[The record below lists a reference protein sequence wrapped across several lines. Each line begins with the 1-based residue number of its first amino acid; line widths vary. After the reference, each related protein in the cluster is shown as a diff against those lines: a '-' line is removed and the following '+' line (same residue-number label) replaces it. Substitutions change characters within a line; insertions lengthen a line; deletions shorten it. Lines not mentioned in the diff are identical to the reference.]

1 MPWIQFSLAIIL
13 SSSDF
18 QVKTPT
24 SYPGPRSPSPSTS
37 QALSLPH
44 SWVWK
49 LHLSSPSCNAHQS
62 RPHTCVPPHSQH
74 PCQYHKE
81 LEPKLPRC
89 VLPAVLL
96 CGQFNLQHSALQRA
110 FLGSHDPPCSPAI
123 HYTSHLLSPFAW
135 GDAAERRGEER
146 PKKMKKSA
154 SSRGWPFL
162 LVSLLEMSPY
172 TVAGRLQKY
181 HISGFCLPK

>member
-1 MPWIQFSLAIIL
+1 MPWIQPSLAVIL

-24 SYPGPRSPSPSTS
+24 SYPCPCSPSLYFLSTKSAPFLGLEAALVLPFLQRSPVHTTHLSHRTPSTHASTTKSWS
-37 QALSLPH
+37 Q
-44 SWVWK
+44 
-49 LHLSSPSCNAHQS
+49 
-62 RPHTCVPPHSQH
+62 
-74 PCQYHKE
+74 
-81 LEPKLPRC
+81 KLPRC

-96 CGQFNLQHSALQRA
+96 CGQFNLQRSALQRA
-110 FLGSHDPPCSPAI
+110 FLGSHDPPCSLAI

-146 PKKMKKSA
+146 PKKMKESA
-154 SSRGWPFL
+154 NSCSRPFL
-162 LVSLLEMSPY
+162 LVSSLQMSPY